1 MNTARKNRRFPV
13 LLLLPVIFALQWA
26 LPLLQVARGEDILRD
41 GVSLRLELEPVDPL
55 DVLRGRYLALAFP
68 EERTQHPLPPGAQ
81 SGDTIYVVL
90 EAGKDG
96 LAHITRLSHSVQDG
110 AFAYR
115 VPGNYKGGDKIT
127 VKIPLTRY
135 YLPEED
141 AVKID
146 ELFRFRGNETPR
158 SNASLGVR
166 IKDGQII
173 AESLW
178 IDGQPYRNWL
188 HSYQNTPA
196 SKSQKDL

>member
-1 MNTARKNRRFPV
+1 MKNPLV
-13 LLLLPVIFALQWA
+13 LLLLPLVFALQWA
-26 LPLLQVARGEDILRD
+26 VPLMQVVRGEGILRE
-41 GVSLRLELEPVDPL
+41 GVALRLELQPVDPL

-68 EERTQHPLPPGAQ
+68 EEEKEHTLPPGVQ
-81 SGDTIYVVL
+81 GGDTIYVVL

-110 AFAYR
+110 AFAYTI
-115 VPGNYKGGDKIT
+115 PDGYKAGDSIRIN
-127 VKIPLTRY
+127 IPLTRY

-146 ELFRFRGNETPR
+146 ELFRFRNNESPH

-166 IKDGQII
+166 IKDGQIV

-178 IDGQPYRNWL
+178 LDGQPYRDWL
-188 HSYQNTPA
+188 RNYQSTQSKAATQTP
-196 SKSQKDL
+196 